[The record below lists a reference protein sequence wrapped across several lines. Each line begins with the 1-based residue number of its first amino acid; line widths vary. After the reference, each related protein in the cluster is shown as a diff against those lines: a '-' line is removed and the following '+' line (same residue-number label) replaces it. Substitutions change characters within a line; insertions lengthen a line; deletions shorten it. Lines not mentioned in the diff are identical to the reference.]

1 MSIINAIE
9 SGDNTELAAFLREI
23 YRRAMTD
30 ADFRETALN
39 DPEAAF
45 EAVGGSLKN
54 WSIKFVDSEEGIDDV
69 FMLPPSVN
77 TASELSEEDSKPSP
91 EVPSIPLTT
100 MKAVAPL
107 PPKVRS
113 WCSTSPDAQEVSRG
127 VGIMDVVS
135 ALVSPFAVQSLRFIC
150 P

>member
-9 SGDNTELAAFLREI
+9 SGDNTELASCLREI

-54 WSIKFVDSEEGIDDV
+54 WNVKFVDAEEGIDDV
-69 FMLPPSVN
+69 FMLPPSVDA
-77 TASELSEEDSKPSP
+77 ASELSEE
-91 EVPSIPLTT
+91 ELE
-100 MKAVAPL
+100 AVAGGALDPIDYDE
-107 PPKVRS
+107 S
-113 WCSTSPDAQEVSRG
+113 CCTITSEGEV
-127 VGIMDVVS
+127 MMH
-135 ALVSPFAVQSLRFIC
+135 Q
-150 P
+150 